1 MYRIGIQLA
10 WTEANARKFIILYSC
25 HFFSLY
31 AAMLLSRNFVWN
43 RKKRK
48 SRGSFA
54 GRDKR
59 HVSEFR
65 IPRGGELCSS
75 PWLSGERRARS
86 SSRGALRFRRGVEK
100 KEKKGKKEK
109 GETARGRGEIIAFAG
124 RVVRTRPNKERKIS
138 GRDVFPG
145 NGLKGRRE
153 KKRRNTENFPSRSRW
168 YATVNRDENPR
179 VLSWMC

>member
-1 MYRIGIQLA
+1 
-10 WTEANARKFIILYSC
+10 
-25 HFFSLY
+25 
-31 AAMLLSRNFVWN
+31 MLLSRNFVWS

-59 HVSEFR
+59 HVQSSGFR
-65 IPRGGELCSS
+65 AEESFVPLLDYPASV
-75 PWLSGERRARS
+75 ERDRVRAVRYV
-86 SSRGALRFRRGVEK
+86 FDEEWKK